1 MPIARKFHKRNKNER
16 QYYFPKKYHLMST
29 GQYVGFVVVNWIL
42 GFGSWNCYSQFG
54 KAGAKIGKITFNI
67 LSQFLGNYY
76 SKKKCAVFTAHFLL
90 FFFLILKSKDK
101 DNGDYQ
107 CV

>member
-1 MPIARKFHKRNKNER
+1 MAAKGAAVTVGR
-16 QYYFPKKYHLMST
+16 
-29 GQYVGFVVVNWIL
+29 YVRAVILNCQFV
-42 GFGSWNCYSQFG
+42 

-67 LSQFLGNYY
+67 LSQFFGELLF
-76 SKKKCAVFTAHFLL
+76 KKKCAVFTAHFLL

-101 DNGDYQ
+101 DNGDNQ